1 MHPPSKRILI
11 QHLSN
16 WHRNTPNPSR
26 LLFISSK
33 VHEIFKYSLQF
44 FKNPSSKF
52 SKNLWK
58 IIFQVYEIFKYSF
71 KLLKNPST
79 FSQIH
84 YISFKSWNILFKS
97 SKLYDIFKYSLKFLK
112 KSTKFLLNPEKFFE
126 NHHNSMKYSN
136 ILWNSSRNPEKILKF
151 LWKSGKILKILWKSM
166 ILVSILW
173 NIEIFFQNPQEILK
187 ILQKSLKNS
196 QNSFENPRKS
206 SISKCN
212 FEWERKWTGNGSQW
226 MD

>member
-71 KLLKNPST
+71 KLLKNAST

-97 SKLYDIFKYSLKFLK
+97 SKFYDIFKYSLKFLK
-112 KSTKFLLNPEKFFE
+112 KSIKFLLKFWKILWKSSQFYEIFKYSLKFLKKSRKNLKIPLKIRKNPENSLKIYDSWF
-126 NHHNSMKYSN
+126 NSMKYWN
-136 ILWNSSRNPEKILKF
+136 ILSKSSRNLENPPKILKKFTKF
-151 LWKSGKILKILWKSM
+151 LWKSTKIL
-166 ILVSILW
+166 
-173 NIEIFFQNPQEILK
+173 
-187 ILQKSLKNS
+187 
-196 QNSFENPRKS
+196 
-206 SISKCN
+206 N
-212 FEWERKWTGNGSQW
+212 FE
-226 MD
+226 M